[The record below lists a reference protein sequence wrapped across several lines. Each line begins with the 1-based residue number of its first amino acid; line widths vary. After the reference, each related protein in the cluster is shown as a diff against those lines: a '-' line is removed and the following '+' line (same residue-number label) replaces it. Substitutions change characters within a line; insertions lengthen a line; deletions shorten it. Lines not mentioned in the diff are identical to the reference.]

1 MGSGEIEIGGP
12 TIAFLHAEHRK
23 TFEKKGRYEMA
34 SKRSG
39 SKAKSG
45 GAKTGK
51 GKATMKSLKD
61 LEAKDSQKVRAGSK
75 AGRADFSNLSIM
87 KVLDKTTPL

>member
-1 MGSGEIEIGGP
+1 
-12 TIAFLHAEHRK
+12 
-23 TFEKKGRYEMA
+23 MA

-45 GAKTGK
+45 SGAKAGK

-61 LEAKDSQKVRAGSK
+61 LEAKDSQKIKAGSK
-75 AGRADFSNLSIM
+75 AGRADFSNLTIM
-87 KVLDKTTPL
+87 KVLDKTSP

>member
-1 MGSGEIEIGGP
+1 
-12 TIAFLHAEHRK
+12 
-23 TFEKKGRYEMA
+23 MA

-45 GAKTGK
+45 GRARARK
-51 GKATMKSLKD
+51 GKATMGSLKD
-61 LEAKDSQKVRAGSK
+61 LEAKDSQKIRGGDKSK
-75 AGRADFSNLSIM
+75 SGRADFANLSIM